1 MTTPATREAREHEL
15 TLHVFSISAGL
26 VGVCLTGLGLI
37 KVITQ
42 RSQMGTL
49 ADDLLAGDAALFMCC
64 CFFAF
69 WSFKTR
75 HTRLRQTMG
84 DIGLDVE
91 LRVLLSTFTCIVLF
105 TLYVVA

>member
-1 MTTPATREAREHEL
+1 MTTPTTREAREYEL

-42 RSQMGTL
+42 RSQVGTL

-75 HTRLRQTMG
+75 HTRLRQMLRNIL
-84 DIGLDVE
+84 DGLFMLALALMVGVCGVIVY
-91 LRVLLSTFTCIVLF
+91 VLV
-105 TLYVVA
+105 